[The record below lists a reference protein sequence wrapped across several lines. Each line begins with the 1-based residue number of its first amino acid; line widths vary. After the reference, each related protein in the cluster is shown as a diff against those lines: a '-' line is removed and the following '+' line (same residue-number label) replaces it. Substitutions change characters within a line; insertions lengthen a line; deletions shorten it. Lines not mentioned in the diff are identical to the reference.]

1 MSPSVSLLNNLFDI
15 RVFSLNR
22 IRLNEQEN
30 YQTNNIYLFVF
41 LSAVFGAY
49 IINKHIIHTIL
60 ETTQCAIRYESTFA
74 FAWNDSSFTRQA
86 IKVMRSFPLS

>member
-1 MSPSVSLLNNLFDI
+1 MNKKI
-15 RVFSLNR
+15 
-22 IRLNEQEN
+22 IKQ
-30 YQTNNIYLFVF
+30 IIFVCF

-74 FAWNDSSFTRQA
+74 FAWNDSSITRQA
-86 IKVMRSFPLS
+86 IKVMRSFPLT